1 MNNATL
7 LYVIKSQ
14 DETKSLRLENETL
27 YSVDMYTSQ
36 FKNQEDFINNYPN
49 KEKIY
54 SFEKQN
60 GAKDGKLVVSYA
72 KSTKE
77 KENIEPLFDN
87 QEDFIFKD
95 DPYEG
100 RLTEIEKARKL
111 LFNSKNQLFA
121 RLILKNNTLGRELNK
136 LIDLTNEEN
145 DYITKLGFTT
155 IYVNNKYY
163 ISFKSLLEYRI
174 IEDKLGY
181 LRNAYQ
187 EMLNILKS
195 RMMFL
200 DDDTFYFYNRQLR
213 IMIKKYKEL
222 INSLTVRNL
231 KINKIR
237 KDTFYVL
244 KRKRKRRQ

>member
-7 LYVIKSQ
+7 LYIIKSQ

-60 GAKDGKLVVSYA
+60 GAKNGKLVVSYA

-174 IEDKLGY
+174 KEDKLGY

-187 EMLNILKS
+187 EMLNVLKS

-222 INSLTVRNL
+222 INSLTVKNL

-244 KRKRKRRQ
+244 KRKEKTRQ

>member
-7 LYVIKSQ
+7 MYVIKSQ
-14 DETKSLRLENETL
+14 DEIKSIRLENESL

-36 FKNQEDFINNYPN
+36 FKNQDDFIKNYPN

-100 RLTEIEKARKL
+100 RITEIEKARKL

-145 DYITKLGFTT
+145 NFITKYGFKTV
-155 IYVNNKYY
+155 YVNNKYY

-174 IEDKLGY
+174 KEEKLGY
-181 LRNAYQ
+181 IRNAYQ
-187 EMLNILKS
+187 EMLDILKS

-222 INSLTVRNL
+222 ISSLTVKNL
-231 KINKIR
+231 KIKKIK
-237 KDTFYVL
+237 KDTSYVL
-244 KRKRKRRQ
+244 MRKKAKRQ